1 MNVEPNLLVS
11 PCMVCSFH
19 DVLRGDVPPTTQ
31 EKPLVVPF
39 NAKMVP
45 VVTSIP
51 FTLMASTVGE
61 AAHKESSMFDDFFTF
76 SHLHSVSVVSC
87 EYSVMC
93 TNVLE

>member
-11 PCMVCSFH
+11 PCMVCSSH
-19 DVLRGDVPPTTQ
+19 DVLRGGVPPTTQ

-45 VVTSIP
+45 VVTFVP

-61 AAHKESSMFDDFFTF
+61 AAHKESNMFLMTF
-76 SHLHSVSVVSC
+76 SLFHT
-87 EYSVMC
+87 YIQ
-93 TNVLE
+93 